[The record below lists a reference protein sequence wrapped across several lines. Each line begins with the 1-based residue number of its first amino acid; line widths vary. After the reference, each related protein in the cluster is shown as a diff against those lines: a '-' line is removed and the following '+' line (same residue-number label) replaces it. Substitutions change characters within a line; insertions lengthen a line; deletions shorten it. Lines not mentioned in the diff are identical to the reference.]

1 MKAKRGAAPAATSCG
16 PAGWSPITKALHL
29 AGYIGCIGP
38 VSALSKAAPV
48 YALTVPYE
56 LALDE
61 LSFQFNRKGWGH
73 ISRAEFDDA
82 LRSDGIKGYL
92 ERSDKAVDSKLW
104 QDRQR
109 QRLNRSA

>member
-1 MKAKRGAAPAATSCG
+1 
-16 PAGWSPITKALHL
+16 LHL

-38 VSALSKAAPV
+38 VSTNSKAPAV
-48 YALTVPYE
+48 YGLTVPHQH
-56 LALDE
+56 ALDE
-61 LSFQFNRKGWGH
+61 LSFQFNRRGWGH